1 MRGLHTAG
9 VLLTPAL
16 AGAIS
21 LEDSIPRAFITIPLP
36 EAVDSTPSRDLVFR
50 FDINESQDACGYG
63 NVTINGQKLS
73 EDGNGPLTLDGD
85 RVVDASWNFTCVT
98 WNDKPQEQLLSLN
111 VEHVNGQTVEDVGFT
126 LRFQQVAPVWISDV
140 EGSASMTRVHSTRQ
154 DQAEPDCDDKELDLD
169 AELAEL
175 DYLRWQMAELA
186 HLLHEK
192 EHRLAKAFGWERH
205 HGPARIHE
213 CDSLKCGDQDLMGLT
228 GQVLILIVQV
238 TSTVAALITALE
250 SPAAGTIPRM
260 ALILTRLLLTGRS
273 LIFLTL
279 PLSASVGRRRRR
291 TMVITHLHHRITV
304 ITHLLRRRL
313 LTVLG
318 LRRHLHRHLHHHHM
332 ANFHRLLPPGLV
344 LLRLAT
350 ALLDSGRAYSASSI
364 HMDPH
369 RRCPGN
375 GQIGSTRLRTV
386 TRITGTD
393 TDTDTRE
400 DHLAW
405 GMTVTTALPMD
416 ITRKSTVTMK
426 AKNIPMSL
434 SD

>member
-1 MRGLHTAG
+1 M
-9 VLLTPAL
+9 
-16 AGAIS
+16 
-21 LEDSIPRAFITIPLP
+21 E
-36 EAVDSTPSRDLVFR
+36 
-50 FDINESQDACGYG
+50 
-63 NVTINGQKLS
+63 
-73 EDGNGPLTLDGD
+73 
-85 RVVDASWNFTCVT
+85 
-98 WNDKPQEQLLSLN
+98 
-111 VEHVNGQTVEDVGFT
+111 VE
-126 LRFQQVAPVWISDV
+126 
-140 EGSASMTRVHSTRQ
+140 
-154 DQAEPDCDDKELDLD
+154 
-169 AELAEL
+169 
-175 DYLRWQMAELA
+175 
-186 HLLHEK
+186 
-192 EHRLAKAFGWERH
+192 
-205 HGPARIHE
+205 
-213 CDSLKCGDQDLMGLT
+213 GDQDLMGLT

-250 SPAAGTIPRM
+250 SPATGTIPRM

-318 LRRHLHRHLHHHHM
+318 LRRHLHHHHM

-350 ALLDSGRAYSASSI
+350 AVLDSGRAYSASSI

-393 TDTDTRE
+393 TDTRE

-434 SD
+434 SDWMNPRASLTIWTRTITSLLKILKNLRSRQRSKKMTGKTGICP

>member
-175 DYLRWQMAELA
+175 DYLRVRRRQSMEV
-186 HLLHEK
+186 E
-192 EHRLAKAFGWERH
+192 
-205 HGPARIHE
+205 
-213 CDSLKCGDQDLMGLT
+213 GDQDLMGLT